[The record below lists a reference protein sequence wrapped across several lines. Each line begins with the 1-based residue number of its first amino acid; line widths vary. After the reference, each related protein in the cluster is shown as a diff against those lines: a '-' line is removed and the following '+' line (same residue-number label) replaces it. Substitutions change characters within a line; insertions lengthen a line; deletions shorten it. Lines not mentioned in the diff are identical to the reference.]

1 MPRSKGVQSNWSA
14 IRLLCKPLPAEM
26 VVSFQRYYNIHKE
39 KNKEKKR
46 KRKRTAPDGPP
57 AAEQHL
63 LGLVRWLQHIAA
75 RPGRPWPAL
84 VDAAAA
90 ARDTVQ
96 ALLLLPA
103 LAHAVG

>member
-1 MPRSKGVQSNWSA
+1 
-14 IRLLCKPLPAEM
+14 M
-26 VVSFQRYYNIHKE
+26 VVAFQRHYNKYNIHKE
-39 KNKEKKR
+39 K
-46 KRKRTAPDGPP
+46 KRKRTAPDGPDGPP
-57 AAEQHL
+57 ASEQHL
-63 LGLVRWLQHIAA
+63 LGLVRWLQHIAV
-75 RPGRPWPAL
+75 RPGRPWHAP